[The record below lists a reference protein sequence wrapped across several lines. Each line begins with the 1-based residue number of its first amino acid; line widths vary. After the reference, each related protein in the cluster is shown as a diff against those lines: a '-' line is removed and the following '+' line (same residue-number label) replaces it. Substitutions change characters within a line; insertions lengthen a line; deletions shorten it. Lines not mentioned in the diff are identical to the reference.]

1 MFRRLDL
8 SNLLDI
14 FFFFFFHKKRGIK
27 KREEDFSKAFSPS
40 QNIEP

>member
-1 MFRRLDL
+1 MFRCRLDL

-14 FFFFFFHKKRGIK
+14 FFFFHKERGIK
-27 KREEDFSKAFSPS
+27 KRREEDVSKAFSPS

>member
-1 MFRRLDL
+1 MFRLDL

-14 FFFFFFHKKRGIK
+14 FFFFFFHKERGIK
-27 KREEDFSKAFSPS
+27 KRREEDVSKAFSPS